1 MVAMVALPHH
11 TLLISSSGTLLVH
24 PSGVTP
30 VHKQSAS
37 LSVGTATGYNETK
50 LMLFLVVV
58 WVLSWWCL
66 HLFGNTLL
74 IPQQSHVYEWRAY
87 ELPRDVW
94 KYSILR
100 AFNQN
105 TFCSE
110 TSPVPTHLLYTIL
123 RSLHSRKLHILG
135 FRART
140 VCTNSLVIFF
150 FSLSDKGTYHFWSL
164 SLPCRLKRS
173 MNCIWNEEM
182 TQKQRG
188 SE

>member
-1 MVAMVALPHH
+1 
-11 TLLISSSGTLLVH
+11 
-24 PSGVTP
+24 
-30 VHKQSAS
+30 
-37 LSVGTATGYNETK
+37 
-50 LMLFLVVV
+50 MLFLVV
-58 WVLSWWCL
+58 WVLSSWCL

-74 IPQQSHVYEWRAY
+74 IPQQSHAYEWWVY

-164 SLPCRLKRS
+164 SLPCRLNRS

-188 SE
+188 CEWRHERKEWVVKDICTKRHKKAIQKRNVALFMWWNTLTS